1 MISTRVRKIPTR
13 KDRIN
18 DEPGECHVFS
28 ATPLDFT
35 FAESNCAGVN
45 DDATSCCHMRCA
57 CCVLQETVI
66 SDDRCSCP
74 KSAGSDDVPIGR
86 KTVSGSTSWQLLESL
101 ALNRMQGRHLPE
113 PKHGHIEWPGSEQV
127 LISWL
132 LF

>member
-45 DDATSCCHMRCA
+45 DDPHHVVTCA
-57 CCVLQETVI
+57 VHAVFCQK
-66 SDDRCSCP
+66 R
-74 KSAGSDDVPIGR
+74 
-86 KTVSGSTSWQLLESL
+86 
-101 ALNRMQGRHLPE
+101 
-113 PKHGHIEWPGSEQV
+113 
-127 LISWL
+127 
-132 LF
+132 